1 MDASKEHA
9 TYQQIISHLRRLE
22 ARLVRLE
29 RKLDIE
35 PEQELPEDKLPP
47 LIPKDVADKADTIEF
62 HIGEYWF
69 AKVGIVVFAVGIAFL
84 LTLPYQNLPPI
95 LPSVLG
101 YVIVAIVCALSYY
114 LRRSSAYLS
123 RYLLG
128 GAMVLLYFTTMRL
141 HFFSPEPA
149 VSSRFLETTFLL
161 VVVIANLMIATRRQS
176 VYLVGLSLTMGYI
189 TALISEN
196 PYFIFVLIT
205 VLSALAVYFR
215 LKYHWQNLLIYG
227 IVLTYFT
234 HCLWFL
240 NNPFLSKT
248 VALVSTPQVNIL
260 FILAYAIIFALG
272 NFYRDKD
279 VPENSSLIVS
289 TFLNCAG
296 AYGLFLITTLLRFQQ
311 HFTGFHLLASI
322 LFLSLAV
329 AFWVREKSRFATFF
343 YAMLGY
349 GALSVA
355 IIWQFDKPDY
365 FIWLSWQSI
374 VVISTA
380 IWFRSKF
387 IIFANFFIYAIIFIA
402 YLLIAGKVNAISLSF
417 GVVAL
422 LSARILNWQKHRL
435 ELKTEVMR
443 NAYLIFAFFIF
454 PYALYH
460 SVPGRFV
467 SLSWV
472 GVTLLYYALS
482 LILHNKKYRWLALA
496 TLLITVLRVFLVDTT
511 NVEPIYRVISFLA
524 LGIVLIIISVLYARV
539 RAKNINSEKSEKK

>member
-1 MDASKEHA
+1 MSIPPDQSDI
-9 TYQQIISHLRRLE
+9 QQIVQYVKNLE
-22 ARLVRLE
+22 ARISQIEARL
-29 RKLDIE
+29 KLE
-35 PEQELPEDKLPP
+35 SEAEEDVLPP
-47 LIPKDVADKADTIEF
+47 LIPNDVADKADKLEL

-84 LTLPYQNLPPI
+84 LTLPYTNLSPA

-101 YVIVAIVCALSYY
+101 FFIVAIIYALSYY
-114 LRRSSAYLS
+114 LRASSTYLS
-123 RYLLG
+123 RYLMG

-149 VSSRFLETTFLL
+149 VNSRLLETLFLL
-161 VVVIANLMIATRRQS
+161 IVVITNLTIANYRRS

-196 PYFIFVLIT
+196 PYFIFTLIT
-205 VLSALAVYFR
+205 LLSALVVYFK
-215 LKYHWQNLLIYG
+215 LKYRWHNLLIFG
-227 IVLTYFT
+227 TALTYLT

-248 VALVSTPQVNIL
+248 VALVSTPHVNIL
-260 FILAYAIIFALG
+260 FILVYALIFAMG
-272 NFYRDKD
+272 NFYRNKKL
-279 VPENSSLIVS
+279 PENNTLIIS
-289 TFLNCAG
+289 TFLNCGG
-296 AYGLFLITTLLRFQQ
+296 AYGLFLIETLLRFQQ
-311 HFTGFHLLASI
+311 HFTGAHLLASI

-329 AFWVREKSRFATFF
+329 AFWVREKSRFSTFF

-387 IIFANFFIYAIIFIA
+387 IIFANFFIYAILFIA
-402 YLLIAGKVNAISLSF
+402 YLLIAGKVSAVSLSF

-435 ELKTEVMR
+435 ELKTEFMR

-454 PYALYH
+454 PYALYQF
-460 SVPGRFV
+460 VPGRFV
-467 SLSWV
+467 SLSWM

-511 NVEPIYRVISFLA
+511 GVEPIFRVISFLA

-539 RAKNINSEKSEKK
+539 RAKNINTEKNEKN